1 MTDIK
6 GFGEKRDKCHLARG
20 RHLFIMGDRNRA
32 KRNDSMNKEQDKKIT
47 AGSILAITSLAIF
60 YFVFLGGEYL
70 FDNMIGYHVSSAK
83 VVLAQGCILGSSGIG
98 FFGYSW
104 IERHAGV
111 RNRGLLL
118 ITGAAFSVAGIFTVE
133 QHVSFAVTMTA
144 GLILFLLLGFFGSSI
159 HYLAAQLLADSERLA
174 GHVGMAY
181 ALGILFQFLNNNLV
195 KVELVE
201 AILLSLFLVV
211 LAGILSQKKEGETEA
226 GGQAGT
232 KQTEESEQSVQANA
246 KHLEESEQP
255 EQSSTANIPQPKD
268 PEDPKEP
275 KTPKRAA
282 LLLVILVALMTCIF
296 ATLDNAVT
304 LVHAAGKADIG
315 QWPRLLLACSGLAA
329 GAIFDLGRRKYMS
342 ITMYCVMLLSTVCV
356 VMIQFGGPFLAGLI
370 VFYLSAG
377 FFAVYFTTGFL
388 ALSLEM
394 KRPVLWA
401 GMGRGINNSCALI
414 TGAFSVFLLDTGNN
428 LLIMTLSLVLFAVI
442 SVVLYLY
449 LEQYRTPEII
459 SELSTE
465 AVPGCGQEPLQE
477 EELLAKFCKD
487 FLLTKREG
495 EVLAAILHSE
505 ESAQKIAEELNLSR
519 AALYRHISS
528 INEKTG
534 TGSRIGLLQF
544 YFAWEKEVSRR

>member
-1 MTDIK
+1 MNR
-6 GFGEKRDKCHLARG
+6 ERDKR
-20 RHLFIMGDRNRA
+20 
-32 KRNDSMNKEQDKKIT
+32 IT
-47 AGSILAITSLAIF
+47 SESILAVIALAIF

-83 VVLAQGCILGSSGIG
+83 VVLAQGCILGSSGAG

-104 IERHAGV
+104 IEHHAGA
-111 RNRGLLL
+111 RNRSVLL
-118 ITGAAFSVAGIFTVE
+118 ITGAAFGVAGVFTVQ

-144 GLILFLLLGFFGSSI
+144 GLILFLLLGFFGSSV
-159 HYLAAQLLADSERLA
+159 HYMAAQILAGSDRLA
-174 GHVGMAY
+174 GHVGAAY
-181 ALGILFQFLNNNLV
+181 ALGILLQFFNNNLV
-195 KVELVE
+195 RYELVE

-211 LAGILSQKKEGETEA
+211 LAGMLSQKKEDETEA
-226 GGQAGT
+226 GCQVSTQSVREQEDMQTCGAAEKTSAGVELGQT
-232 KQTEESEQSVQANA
+232 SQTSAKLLEESEQSNYAD
-246 KHLEESEQP
+246 
-255 EQSSTANIPQPKD
+255 TPQPQEPND
-268 PEDPKEP
+268 PND
-275 KTPKRAA
+275 PKRAA

-449 LEQYRTPEII
+449 LEQYRTPEIV

-544 YFAWEKEVSRR
+544 YFAWEKEASRR

>member
-20 RHLFIMGDRNRA
+20 RHLFIMGDRTRA

-181 ALGILFQFLNNNLV
+181 ALGILLQFLNNNLV

-211 LAGILSQKKEGETEA
+211 LAGMLSQKKDGEIET
-226 GGQAGT
+226 GCQ
-232 KQTEESEQSVQANA
+232 ESA
-246 KHLEESEQP
+246 
-255 EQSSTANIPQPKD
+255 QPKD
-268 PEDPKEP
+268 G
-275 KTPKRAA
+275 KRAA

-329 GAIFDLGRRKYMS
+329 GVIFDLGRRKYMS
-342 ITMYCVMLLSTVCV
+342 IIMYCVMLLSTVCV

-449 LEQYRTPEII
+449 LEQYRTPEIV

-477 EELLAKFCKD
+477 EELLANFCRD

>member
-1 MTDIK
+1 
-6 GFGEKRDKCHLARG
+6 
-20 RHLFIMGDRNRA
+20 
-32 KRNDSMNKEQDKKIT
+32 
-47 AGSILAITSLAIF
+47 
-60 YFVFLGGEYL
+60 
-70 FDNMIGYHVSSAK
+70 
-83 VVLAQGCILGSSGIG
+83 
-98 FFGYSW
+98 
-104 IERHAGV
+104 
-111 RNRGLLL
+111 
-118 ITGAAFSVAGIFTVE
+118 
-133 QHVSFAVTMTA
+133 
-144 GLILFLLLGFFGSSI
+144 
-159 HYLAAQLLADSERLA
+159 
-174 GHVGMAY
+174 
-181 ALGILFQFLNNNLV
+181 
-195 KVELVE
+195 
-201 AILLSLFLVV
+201 
-211 LAGILSQKKEGETEA
+211 
-226 GGQAGT
+226 
-232 KQTEESEQSVQANA
+232 
-246 KHLEESEQP
+246 
-255 EQSSTANIPQPKD
+255 
-268 PEDPKEP
+268 
-275 KTPKRAA
+275 
-282 LLLVILVALMTCIF
+282 
-296 ATLDNAVT
+296 
-304 LVHAAGKADIG
+304 
-315 QWPRLLLACSGLAA
+315 
-329 GAIFDLGRRKYMS
+329 MS

-449 LEQYRTPEII
+449 LEQYRTPEIVL
-459 SELSTE
+459 ELSTE

-544 YFAWEKEVSRR
+544 YFAWEKEASRR